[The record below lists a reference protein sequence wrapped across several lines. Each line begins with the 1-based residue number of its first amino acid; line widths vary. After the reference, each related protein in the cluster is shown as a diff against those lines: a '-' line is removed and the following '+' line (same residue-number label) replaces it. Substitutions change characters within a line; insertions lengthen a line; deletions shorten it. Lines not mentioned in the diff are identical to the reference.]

1 MRDFTALDLTCV
13 AAPPRRPV
21 SEAHSQTAKSSSYMS
36 IKVPSGT
43 VVVTHLFVKNT
54 N

>member
-21 SEAHSQTAKSSSYMS
+21 CWCDLAINRTVSSEHDRHKHKLEVITEC
-36 IKVPSGT
+36 
-43 VVVTHLFVKNT
+43 LLWL
-54 N
+54 

>member
-21 SEAHSQTAKSSSYMS
+21 LSEAHWQTAKSSSYMS
-36 IKVPSGT
+36 KSMLV
-43 VVVTHLFVKNT
+43 
-54 N
+54 